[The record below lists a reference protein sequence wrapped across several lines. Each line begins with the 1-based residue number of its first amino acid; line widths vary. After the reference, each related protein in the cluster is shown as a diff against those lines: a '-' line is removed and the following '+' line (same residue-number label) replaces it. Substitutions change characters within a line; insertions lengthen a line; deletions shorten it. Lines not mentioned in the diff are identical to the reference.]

1 MPQSLRQTMPQLAV
15 RIQTPIRFRT
25 EGLEEHTSTVR
36 RRYWKG
42 FVSAWEYLSPELLF
56 AGFFFAEIGA
66 ETIFNSMRQT
76 SKLEVYRQS
85 FQNITRDE
93 TRHLG
98 ATMALLRAMSQEF
111 TEEQK
116 LTVTR
121 QMKQGFIFL
130 SPLLYEH
137 KSEFW
142 RLPSDF
148 DKVDHE
154 LEQIARD
161 SGLGCLTM

>member
-1 MPQSLRQTMPQLAV
+1 MGIPFSRA
-15 RIQTPIRFRT
+15 
-25 EGLEEHTSTVR
+25 
-36 RRYWKG
+36 
-42 FVSAWEYLSPELLF
+42 
-56 AGFFFAEIGA
+56 
-66 ETIFNSMRQT
+66 TICWIFLCRDRSRDNINSMRQT
-76 SKLEVYRQS
+76 SKLQVYRQS

-93 TRHLG
+93 TRHLV
-98 ATMALLRAMSQEF
+98 ATMALLRAMSEEF

-161 SGLGCLTM
+161 SGLGCLP